1 MSQLIQTIPN
11 FSEGKNF
18 AFIEG
23 LEKIAKEV
31 PETVVLDVSSDVNH
45 HRSSIAVL
53 GGVEAIQEVCFQLV
67 KYASQNIDMN
77 QHQGEHPRMGATDV
91 IPLIPVKNISLDE
104 CVIMSQKIA
113 HRISEELGIP
123 TYLYEASAK
132 YQERR
137 NLSTIRKGEFEG
149 MQKKIQEE
157 KWRPDFGSARIH
169 PTAGVTAV
177 GARKPLVAFNVN
189 LATDNVVVAKKIAKA
204 IRSSSGGFRYC
215 KAIGV
220 NLPDKGIVQVSMD
233 LVDYTQT
240 PIHRVFETIKME
252 ARRYGVQ
259 VLGSEVYGMIPAQAL
274 MDVADH
280 YLQLEDFEASH
291 QVMEQRL
298 IEELL

>member
-11 FSEGKNF
+11 FSEGKNP

-31 PETVVLDVSSDVNH
+31 PEIMILDVSSDVNH

-53 GGVEAIQEVCFQLV
+53 GGAKAIQEVCFQLV

-104 CVIMSQKIA
+104 CVVISQKIA
-113 HRISEELGIP
+113 NRISEELGIP

-132 YQERR
+132 CQERR
-137 NLSTIRKGEFEG
+137 NLSNIRKGEFEG

-157 KWRPDFGSARIH
+157 KWHPDFGPVKIH

-189 LATDNVVVAKKIAKA
+189 LATDNLDIAKKIAKA

-252 ARRYGVQ
+252 ASRYGVQ

-274 MDVADH
+274 MDVAEH
-280 YLQLEDFEASH
+280 YLQLEGFESAQ
-291 QVMEQRL
+291 QVTEQRL
-298 IEELL
+298 IEEFL